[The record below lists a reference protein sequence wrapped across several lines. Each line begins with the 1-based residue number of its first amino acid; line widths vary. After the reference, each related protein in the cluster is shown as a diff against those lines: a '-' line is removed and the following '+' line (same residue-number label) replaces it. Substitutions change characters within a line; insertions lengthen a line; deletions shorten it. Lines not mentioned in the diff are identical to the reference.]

1 MLTRL
6 PYSLLWIFVLPL
18 ALLRLAWRARRQ
30 PGYLKHVGERL
41 GRYCVRAPGQ
51 VIWVHAV
58 SVGETRAAEPLVRA
72 LLARW
77 PEHTVV
83 LTHMTPTGRETSRAL
98 FDGESRVLRAYLPY
112 DLGCFARSFLR
123 HFRPAFGVIMETEL
137 WPNLLAACRQRKIPV
152 MLANARLSE
161 RSARRYAR
169 LPALTGLTLRAL
181 AAIGAQ
187 TAADAARL
195 SALGAERVT
204 ITGNIKFD
212 IEPPTAA
219 LALADTFRARIGA
232 RPVLLAAST
241 REGEEA
247 PLIEA
252 FARLAPAEVLL
263 ALVPRHPQRFDE
275 VAELVR
281 THGLTLQRR
290 SDEAPVAAETRVWL
304 GDSMGEMF
312 AYYAA
317 AEAALI
323 GGSWLPLG
331 GQNLIEA
338 CTVGTPVI
346 VGPHTFN
353 FLLIAEQ
360 AIAAGA
366 ARRASDIETGVS
378 AALALLRSTEARD
391 AMADAGRHFAA
402 EHRGATART
411 VEMLERLTAS
421 AAR

>member
-1 MLTRL
+1 
-6 PYSLLWIFVLPL
+6 
-18 ALLRLAWRARRQ
+18 
-30 PGYLKHVGERL
+30 
-41 GRYCVRAPGQ
+41 
-51 VIWVHAV
+51 
-58 SVGETRAAEPLVRA
+58 
-72 LLARW
+72 
-77 PEHTVV
+77 
-83 LTHMTPTGRETSRAL
+83 MTPTGRETSRAL

-366 ARRASDIETGVS
+366 ARRASDIETGVN